1 MSKALTVMGIIGFLL
16 GGFVWFWTLSTAFE
30 IMTFVGIACL
40 VAGALMPEKRKAF
53 HPIGFYPPV

>member
-1 MSKALTVMGIIGFLL
+1 MSKALTVMGIIEFLL
-16 GGFVWFWTLSTAFE
+16 GGLVWFWTLSTMFE
-30 IMTFVGIACL
+30 MMTFVGIACL